1 MYFFSKALLASSLP
15 SEHLAL
21 TKTVVRL
28 LRFRAATLPDFL
40 DTVCWGLPGPSAS
53 LHHGSVVGQTNASRR
68 VAKPCSK
75 IPRPRHFEVTRS
87 GEMLKA
93 FPSRGQLQEKH
104 EDTWDFLGMNVR
116 FSAGSIHLDSFH
128 GHFVFFF
135 QLCVFVP
142 FHFNALA
149 WNFSGESDGDSLL
162 WLTCV
167 PLGCAGV

>member
-1 MYFFSKALLASSLP
+1 MLGAAGSLSLP
-15 SEHLAL
+15 SSRP
-21 TKTVVRL
+21 VVE
-28 LRFRAATLPDFL
+28 
-40 DTVCWGLPGPSAS
+40 
-53 LHHGSVVGQTNASRR
+53 TNA

-104 EDTWDFLGMNVR
+104 EDTWDFLRMNVR
-116 FSAGSIHLDSFH
+116 FSAGLIHLDSFR
-128 GHFVFFF
+128 VFFF